1 MLNLHQD
8 EFSFQTNQLNI
19 ILKLPKNIETNK
31 ASGIY
36 NIFGKF
42 LKDDADTLANPM
54 TQIRNLSVK
63 LSHFLNN
70 CKLAKPM
77 PVYKKAKTNPKSFQ
91 PISLFNQVANHEY
104 ISG

>member
-19 ILKLPKNIETNK
+19 ILKLLKNIETNK
-31 ASGIY
+31 ASG
-36 NIFGKF
+36 KF
-42 LKDDADTLANPM
+42 LKADADTLANPM
-54 TQIRNLSVK
+54 TQIRSLSVK

-77 PVYKKAKTNPKSFQ
+77 PVYKKAKTDPKSFQ